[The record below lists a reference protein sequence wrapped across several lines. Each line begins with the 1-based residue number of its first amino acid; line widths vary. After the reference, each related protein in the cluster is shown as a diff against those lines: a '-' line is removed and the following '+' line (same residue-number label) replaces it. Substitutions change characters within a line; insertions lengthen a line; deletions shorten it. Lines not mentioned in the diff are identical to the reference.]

1 MSERTP
7 QVDGYIRKNKQWRDE
22 LEQMRSIALDAGLTE
37 EIKWRSP
44 CYTIEDGNIII
55 LQTFKEYCA
64 MLFPKGALLKDP
76 EGILVQMTK
85 NTQASRQ
92 IRFTDVDQVIEM
104 APVIKDYL
112 REAVEIEKAGLQ
124 VELKDTSEFDVP
136 AEFQSR
142 LDEDPALKDAFEAL
156 TPGRQRGYLL
166 YFSGAKQSKTRAD
179 RVEKSI
185 PRIMEGLGMRD

>member
-1 MSERTP
+1 MSEKTP

-22 LEQMRSIALDAGLTE
+22 LEHMRAIALDAGLTE

-44 CYTIEDGNIII
+44 CYTTEDGNIVIF
-55 LQTFKEYCA
+55 QSFNDYCA

-76 EGILVQMTK
+76 ENILVQMTK
-85 NTQASRQ
+85 NTQAARQ
-92 IRFTDVDQVIEM
+92 IHFTDVDQVVELE
-104 APVIKDYL
+104 PVIKDYL
-112 REAVEIEKAGLQ
+112 KEAVEIEKAGLE
-124 VELKDTSEFDVP
+124 VDFKDTPEFDVP

-142 LDEDPALKDAFEAL
+142 LDEDPALKDAFEVL

-166 YFSGAKQSKTRAD
+166 YFSGAKQSETRAR
-179 RVEKSI
+179 RVEKYI

>member
-44 CYTIEDGNIII
+44 CYTTEDGNIVI

-64 MLFPKGALLKDP
+64 MLFPKGTLLKDP

-92 IRFTDVDQVIEM
+92 IRFTDVEQIVEL
-104 APVIKDYL
+104 ASVIKEYL
-112 REAVEIEKAGLQ
+112 QEAVEIEKAGLE
-124 VELKDTSEFDVP
+124 VDFKDTSEFDIP
-136 AEFQSR
+136 KEFQTR

-166 YFSGAKQSKTRAD
+166 YFNGAKQSETRAK

-185 PRIMEGLGMRD
+185 PKIMEGLGMRD